1 MKVYPDLEP
10 IGPIT
15 FIGYDKFDPFKD
27 ITQTGGFKIPELMQ
41 TKTEPARSDDEI
53 SKDMEKLAK
62 EHARA
67 VIFQID
73 DKRFAK
79 LIDEY
84 VSSVS
89 PDRESI
95 LKSQIGEILERV
107 KNDMPDMVIDGD
119 MYNNVLIQNGV
130 VENADFYDEN
140 GELIMNYN
148 GDKLYQSYTK
158 AEGTRLQ
165 EMLNVYN
172 EAYDNA
178 AYERFTKIA

>member
-10 IGPIT
+10 MGPIT
-15 FIGYDKFDPFKD
+15 FIGYDGFDPFKD
-27 ITQTGGFKIPELMQ
+27 MAKTSSFKIPELMQ
-41 TKTEPARSDDEI
+41 SKTEPARSDEEI
-53 SKDMEKLAK
+53 SKDMEELAK

-67 VIFQID
+67 VVFQID

-95 LKSQIGEILERV
+95 LKSQIDEILERV

-119 MYNNVLIQNGV
+119 MYNNVLIQNGM

-140 GELIMNYN
+140 GEWIMNYN

-158 AEGTRLQ
+158 AEGARLQ
-165 EMLNVYN
+165 EMLDVYN
-172 EAYDNA
+172 EAYDA
-178 AYERFTKIA
+178 TAYGRFTKIA

>member
-1 MKVYPDLEP
+1 MKIYHDLEP
-10 IGPIT
+10 MGPIT
-15 FIGYDKFDPFKD
+15 FIGYDEFDPFKD
-27 ITQTGGFKIPELMQ
+27 VAKTGSFKIPELMQ
-41 TKTEPARSDDEI
+41 TRTEPARSDEEI
-53 SKDMEKLAK
+53 SKDMENLAK
-62 EHARA
+62 EHAKA

-89 PDRESI
+89 PNRESI
-95 LKSQIGEILERV
+95 LKSQIGEILKRV
-107 KNDMPDMVIDGD
+107 KSDMPNMVMDGD
-119 MYNNVLIQNGV
+119 MYNNVLIRNGV

-158 AEGTRLQ
+158 AEGARLQ
-165 EMLNVYN
+165 EMLDVYN
-172 EAYDNA
+172 EAYDNI
-178 AYERFTKIA
+178 AYGRFTKIA